1 MTPERP
7 KVGTVCQAAAWY
19 HNLIAKDAAKTM
31 VRSAFRQTEENEG
44 VVFGPIVWGQ
54 MDPLD
59 AGVPAPPENVK
70 GDVGILRGEAA
81 VIVVMPERLSA
92 GFSRDLPTRELDVM
106 RQVTRDAHSKARPE
120 AELLTDMQ
128 CDVVI
133 DEIAP
138 VTAESIIREAVDSGQ
153 VN

>member
-1 MTPERP
+1 MKIGE
-7 KVGTVCQAAAWY
+7 VCQAAAWY
-19 HNLIAKDAAKTM
+19 HDLTAKDAARSM
-31 VRSAFRQTEENEG
+31 VRSAFRQTEKNEG
-44 VVFGPIVWGQ
+44 VVFGPIEWGQ
-54 MDPLD
+54 MDPSD
-59 AGVPAPPENVK
+59 AGVPEPPEDVK

-81 VIVVMPERLSA
+81 VVVVMPERLSA

-106 RQVTRDAHSKARPE
+106 RQVTRDAHAKARPD

-138 VTAESIIREAVDSGQ
+138 ATAESIIREAVDSGQ